1 MWDTRLSAHQRW
13 ARHASHHRGVF
24 SSTFPKHH
32 PCFASSVQCWAVG
45 HMSYFCR
52 LVTASCC
59 FTDVSRVGLTVSF
72 FFLVSRNTK
81 LYETGHYF
89 AEFRSFRETKK
100 NYENTKKSVS
110 SCFAK
115 LKKPFR
121 FVVTV

>member
-1 MWDTRLSAHQRW
+1 MPTKDGHVTHRIIEVFFLQPFPSIIPVSRQVSSAGQWGTCHIFVDLSLH
-13 ARHASHHRGVF
+13 HAVYS
-24 SSTFPKHH
+24 
-32 PCFASSVQCWAVG
+32 
-45 HMSYFCR
+45 
-52 LVTASCC
+52 
-59 FTDVSRVGLTVSF
+59 FTDVSRVGLTVSY